1 MNIFDVIVSFAI
13 FMTYDD
19 SLSSVISFLIILCAV
34 VALRFSMK
42 INHMIKVL
50 EQISKEDKLGGN
62 ENE

>member
-1 MNIFDVIVSFAI
+1 MNMFDVIVSFAI

-19 SLSSVISFLIILCAV
+19 SLSGVISFLFILCAV

-42 INHMIKVL
+42 INHMIKIL